1 MKPMNSIAK
10 LTSVFLIVATLLT
23 CAIRAGE
30 LRGAQRTAEADRQSL
45 IAAENDWLRN
55 EHDSASLD
63 RILAADFIHP
73 VATGNFLTKAQHIY
87 YSTKYLPPPN
97 LNHRFE
103 DLNVRLY
110 GDIGVVNGIVV
121 ATDQHGKEVDRTIF
135 TDVFVYR
142 EGRWQAINAQE
153 NKVEKTRPNAAL
165 PSAETF
171 RAVSTARAVQP
182 ANARFIVHDAT
193 NPPLRP

>member
-30 LRGAQRTAEADRQSL
+30 VRGAQHTTEADRQSL
-45 IAAENDWLRN
+45 IAVENDWLRN

-73 VATGNFLTKAQHIY
+73 VGTGNFLTKAQHIY
-87 YSTKYLPPPN
+87 YSTKYLPHPN
-97 LNHRFE
+97 LKHRFD

-110 GDIGVVNGIVV
+110 GDVGIVNGIVV
-121 ATDQHGKEVDRTIF
+121 ATDQQGKEVDRTIF

-153 NKVEKTRPNAAL
+153 NKVEKTRRNAAL

-182 ANARFIVHDAT
+182 TNARFMVHDAT
-193 NPPLRP
+193 NPPMRP